1 MLLVRAYDE
10 QLMSPQVCCAENQ
23 LNHSVETQK
32 MNISSLAEVKVW
44 RKKTELQEN
53 RVIFDNGLGG
63 LKRH

>member
-10 QLMSPQVCCAENQ
+10 QLMSPQVRCAENQ
-23 LNHSVETQK
+23 LNHSEETQK
-32 MNISSLAEVKVW
+32 MNISSLTEVKVW

-53 RVIFDNGLGG
+53 RAIFDNGLGG

>member
-23 LNHSVETQK
+23 LNHSEETQK

-44 RKKTELQEN
+44 RKKN
-53 RVIFDNGLGG
+53 RTARESSHF
-63 LKRH
+63 